1 LNQNK
6 VAAAEQLAGVNE
18 EKAAQLAADKAAAKQ
33 VAADLDFDD
42 FEDYV
47 DGDGNRIQIAQRG
60 GQVFTHDEKG
70 NIKQASIQGLTPFN
84 DPKKSSGSRGGLY
97 TKFGSPK
104 QQKEFEDLASNS
116 QNQMV
121 VFEQFTPEFGND
133 TSLPIGGLK
142 NAWTGMGL
150 PATEGMEK
158 RQEWWKNY
166 NDQYTNIKR
175 HDLFGSALTTGEQE
189 AWKRANV
196 HENSTPDQIAESM
209 ATLKY
214 LTRKLATKSKE
225 NAIIKNRDPEYIDT
239 NYGWLKNY
247 DEFTDLSVVPE
258 GMNRNEWEE
267 LTYGER
273 EEVLKMGIN

>member
-1 LNQNK
+1 
-6 VAAAEQLAGVNE
+6 
-18 EKAAQLAADKAAAKQ
+18 
-33 VAADLDFDD
+33 
-42 FEDYV
+42 
-47 DGDGNRIQIAQRG
+47 
-60 GQVFTHDEKG
+60 
-70 NIKQASIQGLTPFN
+70 
-84 DPKKSSGSRGGLY
+84 
-97 TKFGSPK
+97 
-104 QQKEFEDLASNS
+104 
-116 QNQMV
+116 
-121 VFEQFTPEFGND
+121 
-133 TSLPIGGLK
+133 
-142 NAWTGMGL
+142 
-150 PATEGMEK
+150 
-158 RQEWWKNY
+158 
-166 NDQYTNIKR
+166 
-175 HDLFGSALTTGEQE
+175 LFGSALTTGEQE

-267 LTYGER
+267 LTYGQR